1 MKKIIVASFVI
12 FALAACGGNDSK
24 DSKDVKKEGTKDN
37 SSEGSELSS
46 NPDYQKG
53 LAIVAKNDCFTCHA
67 ISEAKVGPTYVDVA
81 NKYAAGGDSIVNYL
95 SNKVR
100 NGGTGVWGQTP
111 MTPHPQVTE
120 EDAKAM
126 VKYILL
132 LKK

>member
-24 DSKDVKKEGTKDN
+24 DSKDVKKEETKDN

-67 ISEAKVGPTYVDVA
+67 ISEAKVGPTYIDVA
-81 NKYAAGGDSIVNYL
+81 NKYADGGDRIDNFL
-95 SNKVR
+95 SDKVR
-100 NGGTGVWGQTP
+100 MGWKGICRQTAY
-111 MTPHPQVTE
+111 TATS
-120 EDAKAM
+120 K
-126 VKYILL
+126 
-132 LKK
+132 

>member
-1 MKKIIVASFVI
+1 MKKIIVVSFVI

-24 DSKDVKKEGTKDN
+24 EGKDGKKAETKDN
-37 SSEGSELSS
+37 SSGNSELSS

-67 ISEAKVGPTYVDVA
+67 IDEPKVGPTYVDVA
-81 NKYAAGGDSIVNYL
+81 NKYAGGGDSIVNYL
-95 SNKVR
+95 SNKIR
-100 NGGTGVWGQTP
+100 SGGTGVWGQTP
-111 MTPHPQVTE
+111 MTPHPQVNE

-126 VKYILL
+126 VKYILS